1 MVAAYRT
8 AQFLRSLTSKP
19 RSEDLAL
26 LSVYLPPSLAQL
38 LHQMSYAGQV
48 HSLHMLRSLIAQ
60 EKRDPQLLAAARLH
74 DVGKSHIQLH
84 LWERV
89 LIVLANWLIPDAARR
104 WGVDEPAGPSPSV
117 GN

>member
-1 MVAAYRT
+1 MDAAYRT

-26 LSVYLPPSLAQL
+26 LSVYLPTSLAQL
-38 LHQMSYAGQV
+38 LHQMSHAGQV
-48 HSLHMLRSLIAQ
+48 HSLRMLRSLIAQ
-60 EKRDPQLLAAARLH
+60 EKRDPQLLAVAPLH

-89 LIVLANWLIPDAARR
+89 RIFLANWLIPDATQCWR
-104 WGVDEPAGPSPSV
+104 VDEPTGPSPSV
-117 GN
+117 GS